1 MRARKEI
8 RSMNLRTWTTRR
20 RVGGV
25 AAAVVLVG
33 ALVTA
38 APAAASAP
46 SATSASVTPTAAS
59 ATNATYM
66 VNFTTSSSGALTTGS
81 DTITLVFPTGTVLS
95 TSAADYNVKDNT
107 AVVGMSANASS
118 VNVSGS
124 TVTITLPITTQGGA
138 ALTVT
143 ANKATNAP
151 TAGSQSLQIKTSKDT
166 DFATATFTLTA
177 AGPNVSQVNPAI
189 GPSGT
194 ATPITITG
202 SGFTGATSVTIGGTA
217 ATGVVVDSPTQ
228 IRALTPSNG
237 TAANQPVVVTTPSGS
252 SSGTANNGVNTFTYK
267 TGLQFVPESPV
278 RILDSRTAAGGP
290 QGPYAPGTAQ
300 VIQVSGLANVPGN
313 AAAVVLN
320 VTAVGARGPGNLR
333 VYPDGVQVPNAST
346 INYQS
351 GADTANGDIVSL
363 PSNGKIDV
371 LTFGSN
377 IDVVFDVVGYYVN
390 GATSYTPQTPV
401 RLLDT
406 RPGNNPNQGITGPI
420 GAGRSVTV
428 QVSGNAGVPQNASA
442 VALNVTAIGPTGVG
456 NLRIAPQSG
465 SSPGPAPD
473 TSTVNYVPGT
483 DVANFA
489 VVTLPQPVTSG
500 GAGGQI
506 ALYSFGSDVNVALDV
521 VGYYTGP
528 TNNSYTALGTPA
540 RVFDTR
546 NGNNTQV
553 ARIVPDNPRSAPI
566 AGKGGVPSDG
576 SVTAVV
582 VNVTGIQP
590 NPGFGNLRA
599 YPEIGTAGTASTPP
613 GTSTLNYVRFE
624 DTANFAILA
633 VRNGNVDLA
642 TFGSSADATID
653 VVGYYTN

>member
-1 MRARKEI
+1 
-8 RSMNLRTWTTRR
+8 MNLRSWTTRR
-20 RVGGV
+20 RVGGA
-25 AAAVVLVG
+25 AAAVVLLG
-33 ALVTA
+33 AVATA
-38 APAAASAP
+38 GPAAASAP
-46 SATSASVTPTAAS
+46 ASTSASVSPTAAS
-59 ATNATYM
+59 ATGAVYTIG
-66 VNFTTSSSGALTTGS
+66 FTTSSTGALTSGT
-81 DTITLVFPTGTVLS
+81 DTIRLAFPTGTGLS
-95 TSAADYNVKDNT
+95 TRASDYTVRDNT
-107 AVVGMSANASS
+107 LPTNTATAANTVA
-118 VNVSGS
+118 VSGS
-124 TVTITLPITTQGGA
+124 AVTITTPITTSGA
-138 ALTVT
+138 ASITVT
-143 ANKATNAP
+143 AANATNAP
-151 TAGSQSLQIKTSKDT
+151 TPGAQSLQISTSKDT
-166 DFATATFTLTA
+166 DPASASFTLTA
-177 AGPNVSQVNPAI
+177 PGPNVSQVNPAI
-189 GPSGT
+189 GPSNT

-202 SGFTGATSVTIGGTA
+202 TGFSSGATVTVGGTA

-228 IRALTPSNG
+228 IRALTPANG
-237 TAANQPVVVTTPSGS
+237 TAANQPVVVTTGSGS
-252 SSGTANNGVNTFTYK
+252 SSSAASNGVNTFTYK

-290 QGPYAPGTAQ
+290 QGPYNPDTAQ
-300 VIQVSGLANVPGN
+300 AIQVTGGVSNVPAN

-320 VTAVGARGPGNLR
+320 VTAVNARGPGNLR

-363 PSNGKIDV
+363 PSNGRIDV
-371 LTFGSN
+371 LTFGSSIN
-377 IDVVFDVVGYYVN
+377 VVIDVVGYYVS
-390 GATSYTPQTPV
+390 GATSYTPQTPA

-406 RPGNNPNQGITGPI
+406 RPGSSSNQGITGPI
-420 GAGRSVTV
+420 GAGKSVTV
-428 QVSGNAGVPQNASA
+428 QVAGNAGVPQTASA

-456 NLRIAPQSG
+456 NLRVAPQSG

-473 TSTVNYVPGT
+473 TSTVNYVPNT

-500 GAGGQI
+500 GPGGQI

-528 TNNSYTALGTPA
+528 TNNSYTALGTPS

-546 NGNNTQV
+546 SGNNTQV

-599 YPEIGTAGTASTPP
+599 YPEIGATGTPSTPP

-633 VRNGNVDLA
+633 VRNGNGNVDLA